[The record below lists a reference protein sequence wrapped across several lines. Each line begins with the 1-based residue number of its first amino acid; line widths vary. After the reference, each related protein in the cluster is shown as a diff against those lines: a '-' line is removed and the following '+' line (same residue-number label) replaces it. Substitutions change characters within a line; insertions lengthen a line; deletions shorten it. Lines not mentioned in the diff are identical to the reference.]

1 MGREQLAPEHPPQAA
16 AEHRQIVTCT
26 PWEGGVGLMD
36 LRAFPK
42 GVESREH
49 ILVVKR
55 KNTSLLSSVKITF
68 CCLVQENCAGLTQRL
83 LARRKPE
90 RQSAFNST
98 AGAA

>member
-1 MGREQLAPEHPPQAA
+1 MGM
-16 AEHRQIVTCT
+16 
-26 PWEGGVGLMD
+26 MD

-42 GVESREH
+42 GIESRKH

-68 CCLVQENCAGLTQRL
+68 CCLVQANCAGLTQRL
-83 LARRKPE
+83 LARSEPE
-90 RQSAFNST
+90 RQSAFNSA